1 MINWIIT
8 IIGLLFLLLGIG
20 TFTQFFDFSIDQAC
34 LFIPLGLFMSLGGG
48 FSLEKEYSI
57 GFFATSTEE
66 EMDDSHNPDIKEGI
80 NPWGTAAT
88 VVLSLLVFGILFLFW
103 FLNQLGEAFS

>member
-1 MINWIIT
+1 MQKIEECGCDPEI
-8 IIGLLFLLLGIG
+8 L
-20 TFTQFFDFSIDQAC
+20 FDF
-34 LFIPLGLFMSLGGG
+34 LGKYTHRF
-48 FSLEKEYSI
+48 
-57 GFFATSTEE
+57 TEE